1 MMETAMSMTSVLRPA
16 RSYRPRPTVRGL
28 LQALVSA
35 NARYRAAV
43 HFSRLDDHLLRDI
56 GLSRGDALAELRRIG
71 RP

>member
-1 MMETAMSMTSVLRPA
+1 
-16 RSYRPRPTVRGL
+16 VRGL

-56 GLSRGDALAELRRIG
+56 GLSRSELRSAVAG
-71 RP
+71 RKHSR